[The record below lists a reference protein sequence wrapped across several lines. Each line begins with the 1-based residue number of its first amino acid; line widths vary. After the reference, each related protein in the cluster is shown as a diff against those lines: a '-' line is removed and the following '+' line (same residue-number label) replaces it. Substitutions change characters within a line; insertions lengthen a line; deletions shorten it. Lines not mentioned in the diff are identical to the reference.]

1 MASNGAV
8 FYPSRLWT
16 FIWVYIFSIYLSLPF
31 MRSILGFL
39 KESLGRPNF
48 SLALS
53 LTMSIVGLVI
63 LIWGARLSLRH
74 CALAAI
80 PLIIIG
86 VTSYNLSIPEERVH
100 FLQYGLLGVMVTAT
114 ARNESIILLA
124 KLAVFAILV
133 GVIDEAIQWCLPNRV
148 GDIRDVAFNTVAAI
162 LGIWIGKTLF
172 GPPYSGSLPQSP

>member
-1 MASNGAV
+1 MASSNAV
-8 FYPSRLWT
+8 FYRSRLWT
-16 FIWVYIFSIYLSLPF
+16 FIWVYILSIYLSLPF

-39 KESLGRPNF
+39 KESLGRSNF
-48 SLALS
+48 SLLLS
-53 LTMSIVGLVI
+53 LTMLFVGLVI
-63 LIWGARLSLRH
+63 LIWGGRRSLKH

-86 VTSYNLSIPEERVH
+86 VTSFNLSIPEERVH

-114 ARNESIILLA
+114 ARDESITLVA

-148 GDIRDVAFNTVAAI
+148 GDLRDVAFNTVAAI

-172 GPPYSGSLPQSP
+172 GQPSSGSPPQSP